1 MKHNISDIWLMHFQE
16 ISTYFLLYTNIVIIV
31 FERVFAVDDLSYV
44 QPRGSLSNIW
54 WNILRKYLAA
64 KTI

>member
-16 ISTYFLLYTNIVIIV
+16 MSTYFLLYTNIFIIA

-44 QPRGSLSNIW
+44 QPRRSLSNIW

>member
-44 QPRGSLSNIW
+44 QLRRSLSNIW